1 MYDNSSDWT
10 PITMWG
16 YFGYQLIFSI
26 PIVGLIMAI
35 IWSVSAKNQNLK
47 NYARSQF
54 CWLIIYLIILMI
66 IISTVGLGTLFGG
79 TYY

>member
-1 MYDNSSDWT
+1 
-10 PITMWG
+10 
-16 YFGYQLIFSI
+16 
-26 PIVGLIMAI
+26 MAI
-35 IWSVSAKNQNLK
+35 IWSFSAKNQNLK

-54 CWLIIYLIILMI
+54 CWLIIYLIILMV